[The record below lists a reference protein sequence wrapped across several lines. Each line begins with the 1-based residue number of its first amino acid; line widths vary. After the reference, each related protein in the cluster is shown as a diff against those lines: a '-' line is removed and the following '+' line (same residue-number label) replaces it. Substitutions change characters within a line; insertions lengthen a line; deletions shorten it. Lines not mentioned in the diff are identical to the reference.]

1 MADDWRIHIE
11 IEDAG
16 GLLHRLGHGLSG
28 EASELAKDLESKR
41 LAVSRD
47 DDEIFVYAS
56 TADDAAKALSVVQAE
71 VAALGIEAKTSK
83 VEHWLADEERWDDDP
98 PSESWEQDE
107 LDRGYAPW
115 EVRREC
121 ATREEAEEL
130 EKQLEGEGYS
140 VIRQSQFLF
149 VGTASEED
157 ANELAARIHGEAQPS
172 GETVAE
178 VLPGNPFA
186 IFGGLGS

>member
-1 MADDWRIHIE
+1 MSDDWRIHIE

-16 GLLHRLGHGLSG
+16 GLLHRLGQGLSS
-28 EASELAKDLESKR
+28 EASEFAKDLESKR

-47 DDEIFVYAS
+47 DNEIFVYAS
-56 TADDAAKALSVVQAE
+56 TAEDAATALSVVQAE
-71 VAALGIEAKTSK
+71 LAALGIDATTSK
-83 VEHWLADEERWDDDP
+83 VEHWLADEERWDDEP
-98 PSESWEQDE
+98 RGETWEQE
-107 LDRGYAPW
+107 SLDRGFAPW
-115 EVRREC
+115 EVRKEC
-121 ATREEAEEL
+121 ASREEAEAL
-130 EKQLEGEGYS
+130 EKQLENGGYS

-149 VGTASEED
+149 VGTASKED
-157 ANELAARIHGEAQPS
+157 AEDLAARIHGDAQPS

>member
-16 GLLHRLGHGLSG
+16 GFLHRLGQGLSS

-47 DDEIFVYAS
+47 DNEIFVYAS
-56 TADDAAKALSVVQAE
+56 TADDATTALTVVQAE
-71 VAALGIEAKTSK
+71 LAALGIDATTST
-83 VEHWLADEERWDDDP
+83 VEHWLADEERWSDEP
-98 PSESWEQDE
+98 PGETWEQE
-107 LDRGYAPW
+107 SLDRGFAPW
-115 EVRREC
+115 EVRKEC
-121 ATREEAEEL
+121 ETREEAETL
-130 EKQLEGEGYS
+130 EAQLEDEGYS

-157 ANELAARIHGEAQPS
+157 ANALAARIHGEAQPS

>member
-16 GLLHRLGHGLSG
+16 GFLHRLGQGLSS

-47 DDEIFVYAS
+47 DNEIFVYAS

-71 VAALGIEAKTSK
+71 LATLGIEATTST
-83 VEHWLADEERWDDDP
+83 VEHWLADEERWSDEP
-98 PSESWEQDE
+98 PGETWEQE
-107 LDRGYAPW
+107 SLDRGFAPW
-115 EVRREC
+115 EVRKEC
-121 ATREEAEEL
+121 ATRDDAETL
-130 EKQLEGEGYS
+130 ERQLEEEGYS

-157 ANELAARIHGEAQPS
+157 ANALAGRIHGEAQPS